1 MPETSVN
8 KNNKENVSE
17 AKPKITGAVFKTTA
31 SIAPP
36 TSADT
41 ELSKDFKC
49 CGYISEDGITF
60 SKSESSE
67 AIKAWGGVTVKHLD
81 GDFTDGFKLKYIEAL
96 NEEVLKEYH
105 GEKAVT
111 GTLDTGITI
120 NAAPNMQEEKMI
132 VIDMIL
138 NKGKVLKRTVIPRC
152 KVTKTS
158 DVTYVDNK
166 TIEYEVEYSCEVGYD
181 DGSYHK
187 EYIKKVTEAGK

>member
-1 MPETSVN
+1 MRVGTPVN

-17 AKPKITGAVFKTTA
+17 AKPKITGAVFKTT
-31 SIAPP
+31 SDVTPP
-36 TSADT
+36 TTADA
-41 ELSKDFKC
+41 ELGENFKC

-60 SKSESSE
+60 SKSEASE

-81 GDFTDGFKLKYIEAL
+81 GDFEDGFKLKYIEAL
-96 NEEVLKEYH
+96 NEEVLKEYN
-105 GEKAVT
+105 GERAVT

-120 NAAPNMQEEKMI
+120 NVAPNAQEEKMI

-138 NKGKVLKRTVIPRC
+138 NKGKVLKRIVVPRC

-187 EYIKKVTEAGK
+187 EYIKKVTEK

>member
-1 MPETSVN
+1 MAVETEVN

-31 SIAPP
+31 SVTPP
-36 TSADT
+36 TTAGA
-41 ELSKDFKC
+41 ELGEAFKC

-60 SKSESSE
+60 SKSEASE

-81 GDFTDGFKLKYIEAL
+81 GDFEDGFKLKYIEAL
-96 NEEVLKEYH
+96 NEEVLKEYN
-105 GEKAVT
+105 GERAVT
-111 GTLDTGITI
+111 GTLGTGITI
-120 NAAPNMQEEKMI
+120 NVAPNMQEEKMI

-138 NKGKVLKRTVIPRC
+138 NKGKVLKRIVVPRC

-187 EYIKKVTEAGK
+187 EYIKKVTEK

>member
-1 MPETSVN
+1 MSTDVN

-17 AKPKITGAVFKTTA
+17 AKPKITGSVFKAPKDTV
-31 SIAPP
+31 PP
-36 TSADT
+36 TRADE
-41 ELSKDFKC
+41 ELAVAFKC

-67 AIKAWGGVTVKHLD
+67 PVKAWGGVVVKHLD
-81 GDFTDGFKLKYIEAL
+81 GDFEDGFKLKYIEAL

-105 GEKAVT
+105 GEGAVK
-111 GTLDTGITI
+111 GTLETGITVDV
-120 NAAPNMQEEKMI
+120 APNNQDYKMI
-132 VIDMIL
+132 VIDMLL
-138 NKGKVLKRTVIPRC
+138 NKGTVLKRIVIPRC

-166 TIEYEVEYSCEVGYD
+166 TIVYEVEYSCEEGYD

-187 EYIKKVTEAGK
+187 EYIKKLGK